1 MNHTA
6 TWKQF
11 GTAIS
16 SQHTRTLAA
25 YLGHRDSELA
35 LQTDSIPFPTSDDF
49 RADSVF
55 DPNPHQL
62 DLPEDL
68 LETSLL
74 VQSLAVWG
82 PDALIRSAFA
92 CATMQIKH
100 QTTCR
105 AALVVPRDTALDAV
119 TTFIQSP
126 TNENHQSVRQA
137 SECCAKLYAPYED
150 DPNSSEANDVWSHL
164 GAPWFAAETVAQ
176 DYKLEDYDGPGP
188 REASPTWCTRNAV
201 WPTRAADA
209 AAEWSSHKDV
219 RTMIRE
225 TLLDWL
231 ITHD

>member
-16 SQHTRTLAA
+16 SQHARTLAA

-105 AALVVPRDTALDAV
+105 AARCSTRYCVGCRNDIYP
-119 TTFIQSP
+119 I
-126 TNENHQSVRQA
+126 
-137 SECCAKLYAPYED
+137 
-150 DPNSSEANDVWSHL
+150 PNKRKPPV
-164 GAPWFAAETVAQ
+164 
-176 DYKLEDYDGPGP
+176 
-188 REASPTWCTRNAV
+188 
-201 WPTRAADA
+201 
-209 AAEWSSHKDV
+209 
-219 RTMIRE
+219 RE
-225 TLLDWL
+225 TGF
-231 ITHD
+231 